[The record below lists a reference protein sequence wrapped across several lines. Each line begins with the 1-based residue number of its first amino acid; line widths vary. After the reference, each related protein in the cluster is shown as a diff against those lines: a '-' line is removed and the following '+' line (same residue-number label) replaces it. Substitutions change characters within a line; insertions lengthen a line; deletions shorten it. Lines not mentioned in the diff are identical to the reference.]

1 MVYQLLSN
9 NKWKTCNLL
18 INYFIFILIDE
29 KTFLDLQPH
38 LLMISK
44 LLHITY

>member
-1 MVYQLLSN
+1 MCRSLLSKD
-9 NKWKTCNLL
+9 KWKTCNLL